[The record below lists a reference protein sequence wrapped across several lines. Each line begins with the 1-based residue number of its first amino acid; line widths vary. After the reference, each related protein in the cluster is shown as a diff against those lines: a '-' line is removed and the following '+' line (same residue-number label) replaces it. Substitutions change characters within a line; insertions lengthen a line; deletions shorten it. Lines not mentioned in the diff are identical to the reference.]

1 MRQSMNGSLVA
12 VLAALAIS
20 AIGFGA
26 RAAET
31 TIGQKDLKFIP
42 SSVTIHVGDAVRF
55 TNSDSFHHDV
65 TIIRPDGTPD
75 DKGLVEH
82 GEEFAMTFIT
92 PGTYKVR
99 CRLHPHMAA
108 TIIVK

>member
-1 MRQSMNGSLVA
+1 MPQPINGV
-12 VLAALAIS
+12 VLTAFAFCAIAS
-20 AIGFGA
+20 GV

-31 TIGQKDLKFIP
+31 TIDQKDRKFVP
-42 SSVTIHVGDAVRF
+42 STVTIHVGDAVRF
-55 TNSDSFHHDV
+55 TNGDPFHHDV

-75 DKGLVEH
+75 DKGLQEH
-82 GEEFAMTFIT
+82 GEEFAMTFIK

-99 CRLHPHMAA
+99 CRLHPFMAA

>member
-1 MRQSMNGSLVA
+1 MPHPINGVVLTAVA
-12 VLAALAIS
+12 ICAIAS
-20 AIGFGA
+20 GV

-31 TIGQKDLKFIP
+31 TIDQKAMKFVP
-42 SSVTIHVGDAVRF
+42 STVTIYVGDAVRF
-55 TNSDSFHHDV
+55 TNSDAFRHDV

-82 GEEFAMTFIT
+82 GEEFAMTFIK
-92 PGTYKVR
+92 PGTYKIR
-99 CRLHPHMAA
+99 CRLHPFMAA

>member
-1 MRQSMNGSLVA
+1 MTQLVKGVVPTA
-12 VLAALAIS
+12 FAIC
-20 AIGFGA
+20 AIASGVQ
-26 RAAET
+26 AAET
-31 TIGQKDLKFIP
+31 IIDQKDRKFVP

-55 TNSDSFHHDV
+55 TNSDMYHHDV

-75 DKGLVEH
+75 DKGLEEH
-82 GEEFAMTFIT
+82 GEEFAMTFIK

-99 CRLHPHMAA
+99 CRLHPFMAA